1 MNPSEEFDNAA
12 ALAPESF
19 WKRYVATIAARLER
33 MPWLLPLLSFGWGW
47 LSFAM
52 VRRGE
57 EFARLIG
64 SGRAEDLRVLARK
77 LSTQAKAHA

>member
-1 MNPSEEFDNAA
+1 MKM
-12 ALAPESF
+12 L
-19 WKRYVATIAARLER
+19 KRLFRVLRYPRVKPDRDSSS
-33 MPWLLPLLSFGWGW
+33 LLPLIDP
-47 LSFAM
+47 
-52 VRRGE
+52 E